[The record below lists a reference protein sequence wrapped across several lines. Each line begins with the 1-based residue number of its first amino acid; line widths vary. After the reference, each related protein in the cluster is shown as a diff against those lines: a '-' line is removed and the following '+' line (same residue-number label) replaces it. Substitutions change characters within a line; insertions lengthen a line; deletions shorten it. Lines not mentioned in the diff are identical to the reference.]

1 VALPP
6 LQSERPQHQTEHDEY
21 LGTVLQTLESVGL
34 GAFIRGENTAD
45 MVELQPKD
53 LDTVR
58 PSYFKADGTTP
69 RDGYT
74 QSEAMRQDERRQEF
88 RYEEEAKAAKLA
100 RITADKS
107 ALLAR
112 MVTAAVGKH
121 AGLLA
126 RLRAGN
132 EMKHEQVKPDGSKE
146 TVSSK
151 YLFDGVGMMNDF
163 IAYLKKAVR
172 ADEVDFHMD
181 GHDRRNAPVSS
192 QNPLPDMATP
202 EQLTARAHGNHDWEA
217 QRAPRLQ
224 QVQVHG
230 HRPQPLHGASAAGLP
245 SSDTRG
251 HPTRDDHQN
260 PTFGNDYSQVQGT

>member
-1 VALPP
+1 MDGYRQVGSGGGGQGDLSARGVSVALPI

-58 PSYFKADGTTP
+58 PSYFQPDGATP
-69 RDGYT
+69 RDGYSL
-74 QSEAMRQDERRQEF
+74 SEAMRQEERRQEF
-88 RYEEEAKAAKLA
+88 RYEEQAKAAKLT

-112 MVTAAVGKH
+112 MVTVAVGKH

-126 RLRAGN
+126 RLRSGN
-132 EMKHEQVKPDGSKE
+132 EMKHEQTKADGTKE

-163 IAYLKKAVR
+163 LAYLKRAVR

-181 GHDRRNAPVSS
+181 TIAAMRQHPSPPRHGYAGAAHRTYGPCTLTTCSS
-192 QNPLPDMATP
+192 PLILSSGPMRT
-202 EQLTARAHGNHDWEA
+202 L
-217 QRAPRLQ
+217 PRST
-224 QVQVHG
+224 
-230 HRPQPLHGASAAGLP
+230 R
-245 SSDTRG
+245 SSR
-251 HPTRDDHQN
+251 
-260 PTFGNDYSQVQGT
+260 